1 MRKLDWAG
9 AWVSSVCGVS
19 QALCGLRDA
28 IDRGAPVRL
37 HEGSRAGAKQLAMSL
52 RLALSFV
59 QDWSE
64 SGTMASTPFRIRSH
78 RASWRAALFGTLLAI
93 CVSFPRESACAE
105 PADSASP
112 SDPSVGVTI
121 RRMLESGGMPA
132 EKAERFSKALEKAM
146 EDEELEPLIPW
157 LSDADERIELVSA
170 TAMIG
175 IDSEKA
181 EPRLIKMIKSRKKP
195 RDPLIVALGASERKE
210 TIDFLVQRA
219 AKIEDLSDEAEFAA
233 LQVRTGRAFR
243 KGRQWTDWW
252 KEGRAKFKRQPVSDF
267 FEFFGRLQA
276 VHLDKAFGKL
286 NAAFKDM
293 GLGSLGN
300 LVDSMARGRAMEF
313 SEETLRGVAH
323 FCRGELDD
331 ARKAYAKA
339 VELDQ
344 FDRVALIDLACLQLE
359 ANRYDEAA
367 KSLQRLE
374 VLIPNSPLIGDL
386 QKLAEGKVPNNEW
399 LDTLE
404 ASLRSDAKKYDILSE
419 PLFEFLTTRS
429 VSSAK
434 LVIPS
439 AVFEEI
445 LADVET
451 PFELQLGA
459 ALASPRMAVPTWL
472 ALIRTRFLDSAAA
485 HAWYFF
491 ATFDQKQFAKEN
503 VEACARWCELEPDNI
518 VPRLGTVALKL
529 GKSTGD
535 EPLPGYQGA
544 LLDELEIA
552 LEAPNTDFHLSEA
565 NAAIQRVISEARFP
579 LPAQVSDPEGLLG
592 SYLIK
597 LGRGM
602 SFRGK
607 DLKIPSEQMEVY
619 RRTHDVFARL
629 AERMDGGKF
638 RSGMTRMLSTVL
650 PLFATSLEKALLRQ
664 EPGNEEA
671 IATLEAK
678 SKELNAKAKENLLP
692 PAVSLQMLPLPSLQ
706 RAIFE
711 RDRES
716 LR

>member
-1 MRKLDWAG
+1 
-9 AWVSSVCGVS
+9 
-19 QALCGLRDA
+19 
-28 IDRGAPVRL
+28 
-37 HEGSRAGAKQLAMSL
+37 
-52 RLALSFV
+52 
-59 QDWSE
+59 
-64 SGTMASTPFRIRSH
+64 
-78 RASWRAALFGTLLAI
+78 
-93 CVSFPRESACAE
+93 
-105 PADSASP
+105 
-112 SDPSVGVTI
+112 
-121 RRMLESGGMPA
+121 MLESGGMPP
-132 EKAERFSKALEKAM
+132 EKAEQFSKALEKAL
-146 EDEELEPLIPW
+146 EDEEVGPLIPW
-157 LSDADERIELVSA
+157 LSEADERIELISA
-170 TAMIG
+170 AAMIG

-219 AKIEDLSDEAEFAA
+219 AKIENLSEEPEFAA
-233 LQVRTGRAFR
+233 LQIRTGRAFR

-252 KEGRAKFKRQPVSDF
+252 KEERAKFKRQPVSDF
-267 FEFFGRLQA
+267 VEFFGRLQA
-276 VHLDKAFGKL
+276 VHMDKVVGKL

-293 GLGSLGN
+293 GLGSPLGN
-300 LVDSMARGRAMEF
+300 LFDSMARGRAMEF
-313 SEETLRGVAH
+313 SEETLRGVSH

-331 ARKAYAKA
+331 AREAYTKA
-339 VELDQ
+339 VEIDQ
-344 FDRVALIDLACLQLE
+344 FDRAALIDLACLQLE
-359 ANRYDEAA
+359 ANLYDEAA

-399 LDTLE
+399 LGTLE
-404 ASLRSDAKKYDILSE
+404 ASLRSDAKKYDIFSE

-445 LADVET
+445 LADVEA

-459 ALASPRMAVPTWL
+459 ALASPRMALPTWL
-472 ALIRTRFLDSAAA
+472 AVIRTRFLDSAAA

-491 ATFDQKQFAKEN
+491 ATIDQKQFAKEN
-503 VEACARWCELEPDNI
+503 VEACARWCELEPDNV
-518 VPRLGTVALKL
+518 VPRLGAVALKL

-544 LLDELEIA
+544 LLDELEKA

-565 NAAIQRVISEARFP
+565 NAAIQRVISETGFP
-579 LPAQVSDPEGLLG
+579 LPATISDPEGLLG

-597 LGRGM
+597 LGKGM
-602 SFRGK
+602 SLRGK
-607 DLKIPSEQMEVY
+607 DLKIPPEQMETY
-619 RRTHDVFARL
+619 RRTRDAFAKL
-629 AERMDGGKF
+629 TERIGREKF
-638 RSGMTRMLSTVL
+638 HAGMTGMLSTMFSHFVT
-650 PLFATSLEKALLRQ
+650 ALEETLLRQ

-671 IATLEAK
+671 IANLEAK
-678 SKELNAKAKENLLP
+678 AKTANTEAKESLLS
-692 PAVSLQMLPLPSLQ
+692 PAVKLKLLPLPSLQ

-716 LR
+716 PR